1 MMVAAIFV
9 LPDIPDASRRSG
21 FFRGGDTTF
30 IPFHLQEYNLKRK
43 IRTQLILGLV
53 LVLAWVILLT
63 IHTSVTLDGPSTQQL
78 NLDSSTTTLIVILFF
93 LISAALGF
101 LFWRSLSSSIIQLTK
116 SAEAFG
122 RGELD
127 HRIKVKPS
135 DELGQLAETLNSMV
149 ANLSQ
154 AQQTVLLQG
163 KMIENMH
170 EGVCL
175 TRADDLS
182 IVYANP
188 RLEEMFGYDPGE
200 LIGKHVSVLNAPTE
214 ADPEET
220 AAKIMAA
227 ALESGYWQGD
237 SHNIR
242 KNGALF
248 WCESSVSKFDHPDHG
263 AVTISVKTGITERKQ
278 AEELQDAIYRIAQA
292 ADKAESLDILYPAIH
307 KIIQEVMTAD
317 NFYIALYDEDSNMIS
332 FPYCVDEEDPL
343 FPPQEAGKGLTEY
356 VLWTGK
362 SLLCDDGLFEELI
375 QRDAVEL
382 VGVNSPIWLGV
393 PLIVAGKAIGVMV
406 VQDYKD
412 AGAYGEREQ
421 RILEFVSS
429 QAAMAIHRKRAED
442 ALAHSHDLMRYVLE
456 HNRSAVAV
464 HDRDLKYIYVSQR
477 YLQEYNVKEHDVIG
491 KHHYDVF
498 PDLPQKW
505 RGVHQRALAGEISSA
520 EDDPYEREDGTVDWT
535 RWECRPWYEAD
546 GSVGG
551 FIIYTEVITER
562 KRLEKAMIESQ
573 KLAALGTLA
582 AGIAH
587 EINSPLQV
595 ITGTSES
602 LQRRLGQRKLI
613 LEDLPDGLA
622 NINRCA
628 WRVADIVRSLLT
640 YARPSGGDLV
650 SLDLNTLVEDTLLLI
665 EHQLKTWSN
674 VTVRTELAAD
684 MPVLNCDSEKIS
696 QALINLLS
704 NARDAMPDGG
714 DISIRT
720 KYDEDLN
727 HFILEVTDNGQG
739 IAEEVRSRIFDP
751 FFTTKSVGKGSG
763 LGLSIV
769 KGIVQSHGGE
779 ITLDSTIGT
788 GTTFTVALPQEPPQV
803 PPVDAGGR
811 YSKYT

>member
-1 MMVAAIFV
+1 M
-9 LPDIPDASRRSG
+9 
-21 FFRGGDTTF
+21 
-30 IPFHLQEYNLKRK
+30 
-43 IRTQLILGLV
+43 
-53 LVLAWVILLT
+53 
-63 IHTSVTLDGPSTQQL
+63 
-78 NLDSSTTTLIVILFF
+78 
-93 LISAALGF
+93 
-101 LFWRSLSSSIIQLTK
+101 
-116 SAEAFG
+116 
-122 RGELD
+122 
-127 HRIKVKPS
+127 
-135 DELGQLAETLNSMV
+135 
-149 ANLSQ
+149 
-154 AQQTVLLQG
+154 
-163 KMIENMH
+163 
-170 EGVCL
+170 
-175 TRADDLS
+175 
-182 IVYANP
+182 
-188 RLEEMFGYDPGE
+188 
-200 LIGKHVSVLNAPTE
+200 
-214 ADPEET
+214 
-220 AAKIMAA
+220 
-227 ALESGYWQGD
+227 
-237 SHNIR
+237 
-242 KNGALF
+242 
-248 WCESSVSKFDHPDHG
+248 
-263 AVTISVKTGITERKQ
+263 
-278 AEELQDAIYRIAQA
+278 
-292 ADKAESLDILYPAIH
+292 
-307 KIIQEVMTAD
+307 
-317 NFYIALYDEDSNMIS
+317 
-332 FPYCVDEEDPL
+332 
-343 FPPQEAGKGLTEY
+343 
-356 VLWTGK
+356 
-362 SLLCDDGLFEELI
+362 
-375 QRDAVEL
+375 
-382 VGVNSPIWLGV
+382 GVNSPIWLGV

-412 AGAYGEREQ
+412 AGVYGEREQ

-429 QAAMAIHRKRAED
+429 QAAMAIYRKRAED

-477 YLQEYNVKEHDVIG
+477 YLQEYNVTEHDVIG
-491 KHHYDVF
+491 KHHYAVF

-505 RGVHQRALAGEISSA
+505 RDVHQRALAGEISSA

-562 KRLEKAMIESQ
+562 KLLEKTMIESQ

-602 LQRRLGQRKLI
+602 LQRRLDQRKLAW
-613 LEDLPDGLA
+613 EDLPGGLA

-674 VTVRTELAAD
+674 VTVTTELAAD

-720 KYDEDLN
+720 QYDEDLN
-727 HFILEVTDNGQG
+727 RFILEVTDSGQG

-769 KGIVQSHGGE
+769 KGIVQSQGGE
-779 ITLDSTIGT
+779 IALDSTIDT
-788 GTTFTVALPQEPPQV
+788 GTTFTVALPQEPTQV
-803 PPVDAGGR
+803 PSVDAGGR
-811 YSKYT
+811 YSKYI